1 MKLRRQRKLAQ
12 AKVRHG
18 NGYNWWFESF
28 IRQSITHFKT
38 LPEAMQEVFYE
49 RQLQQE

>member
-1 MKLRRQRKLAQ
+1 MKMRRHRKLAQ

-28 IRQSITHFKT
+28 IRHSIVHFKT
-38 LPEAMQEVFYE
+38 LPEAMQEALHE